1 MENET
6 DVLDWMLD
14 QKKDES
20 IEEIERDTL
29 FKYISAKDFL
39 AVIFCKLFL
48 NRLSDLFF
56 RNKMLNRNIY

>member
-29 FKYISAKDFL
+29 FKYISSKDFL
-39 AVIFCKLFL
+39 AVIFCKFF
-48 NRLSDLFF
+48 DLWRERTIFWSEA
-56 RNKMLNRNIY
+56 